1 MSRERTS
8 DGSDSLSVQV
18 SGGDGE
24 PEKLFVL
31 GRPRDGMVDVREF
44 RFGAEPLSP
53 IDYTATAFELYDAF
67 AQAHRHRR
75 RLSEELYRIKLWLDG
90 ID

>member
-1 MSRERTS
+1 MSGRS
-8 DGSDSLSVQV
+8 PHDGDESLSVQV

-53 IDYTATAFELYDAF
+53 LDYTATAFELYDAF
-67 AQAHRHRR
+67 AQAQRKRR
-75 RLSEELYRIKLWLDG
+75 RLSEELYRIKLWLD
-90 ID
+90 DVR